1 MKKFFK
7 RHSKLL
13 SVLALACILCT
24 ILCIGTFATTS
35 SSTPTAIPAAGDL
48 DLSIVQELWTYG
60 AGMLMDTIA
69 IVSSQQLIAILV
81 IALPLVGIG
90 IGLFKRVIS

>member
-7 RHSKLL
+7 RHAKLL
-13 SVLALACILCT
+13 SVLALASVLCT
-24 ILCIGTFATTS
+24 ILCIGTFATTTTN
-35 SSTPTAIPAAGDL
+35 TPTPIPEAGDL
-48 DLSIVQELWTYG
+48 DLSIVQETWTYA

-69 IVSSQQLIAILV
+69 IVSSQQLIAIIV
-81 IALPLVGIG
+81 IALPLVGLG